1 MQWFDRGCLRRLF
14 PDLNSGSAALH
25 ADALHAGLLP
35 YNKMETNGFGSH

>member
-25 ADALHAGLLP
+25 AGLLP